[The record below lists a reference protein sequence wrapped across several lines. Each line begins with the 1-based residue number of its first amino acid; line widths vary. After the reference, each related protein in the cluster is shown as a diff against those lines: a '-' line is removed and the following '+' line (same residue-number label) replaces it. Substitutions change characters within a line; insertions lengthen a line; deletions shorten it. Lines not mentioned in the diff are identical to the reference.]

1 MAQDRSPS
9 LQNTSALES
18 AFQSIAQSVAASI
31 VDALAEPLRQE
42 IESRVSNIIADATKD
57 IHSRIALAISQIQPI
72 NIPINLL
79 SQPVP
84 SLVHGGSLQALAP
97 AAVPGP
103 ETRSLPQASA
113 PKSVEAAK
121 AAETALFLQ
130 EQEEAAASAPAPA
143 LKPAQPLTRAGGSQ
157 NEFALAKREKE
168 RTPKKSRKNFEA
180 TIVGLLPGQAHLIK
194 NDFKFAKLSFVSS
207 DARNNSQL
215 VSLSKSKNA
224 VIFMTDFIRHAAVD
238 SVRAANGNWVYV
250 TGGMSSLREKLQ
262 ELYQQHQTQANL
274 LQAA

>member
-103 ETRSLPQASA
+103 DTRSLPQASA

-130 EQEEAAASAPAPA
+130 EQEEEAAPAPA
-143 LKPAQPLTRAGGSQ
+143 LNPAQPLARAGGSQ
-157 NEFALAKREKE
+157 NEFSLAKREKE

>member
-9 LQNTSALES
+9 LQNTAALHS
-18 AFQSIAQSVAASI
+18 AFESIAQSVAASI
-31 VDALAEPLRQE
+31 VEALAEPLRQE
-42 IESRVSNIIADATKD
+42 IESRVSSIIADATRD
-57 IHSRIALAISQIQPI
+57 IHSRIALAIGQIQPI

-84 SLVHGGSLQALAP
+84 TLVHSSPQALAP
-97 AAVPGP
+97 AAVPSTEARP
-103 ETRSLPQASA
+103 LPQAGT
-113 PKSVEAAK
+113 PGREE
-121 AAETALFLQ
+121 AAETPETAPFIQ
-130 EQEEAAASAPAPA
+130 EQEQEQEITQA
-143 LKPAQPLTRAGGSQ
+143 LEPAQPLARAVGSPA
-157 NEFALAKREKE
+157 EFALEKREKE

-262 ELYQQHQTQANL
+262 ELYQQHQTHTNL

>member
-1 MAQDRSPS
+1 MAQNISPS
-9 LQNTSALES
+9 LQNTSALHS
-18 AFQSIAQSVAASI
+18 AFESIAQSVAASI

-84 SLVHGGSLQALAP
+84 SLVHGGSPQALAP
-97 AAVPGP
+97 AAAPGP

-113 PKSVEAAK
+113 PKAVEAAK
-121 AAETALFLQ
+121 GAETALFLQ
-130 EQEEAAASAPAPA
+130 EQEEEEAPAPA
-143 LKPAQPLTRAGGSQ
+143 LKPAQPLARAGGSQ
-157 NEFALAKREKE
+157 SEFALAKREKE

-250 TGGMSSLREKLQ
+250 TGGLSSLREKLQ